1 MRLTVRRAAGYRAV
15 MARRRVRLSSKWPTF
30 AETARVFKLSAAT
43 QRRIS
48 RQVDEFLEKH
58 KDLLATGNG
67 RRARALKASFA
78 ISRPEAVRPGDPDH
92 ELVRRRRRQPTH
104 AIPAREIKKRL
115 ARLK

>member
-1 MRLTVRRAAGYRAV
+1 MRLTGARAARYRDG

-30 AETARVFKLSAAT
+30 AETARVFELSTTT

-58 KDLLATGNG
+58 KDLLGAGNG

-78 ISRPEAVRPGDPDH
+78 VSRPETVRPGDPDY

-104 AIPAREIKKRL
+104 AVPVREIKTRL